1 MYLLKI
7 KCSPSVP
14 VRSQGPKTQVQTL
27 DPVESQEKDSEL
39 GQKVG
44 KIWEPAELCGKESL
58 IKDKQ
63 LLESDGKN
71 LRKGSQR
78 RPLLMKQAMAGFLS
92 KSSVQRSVKA

>member
-7 KCSPSVP
+7 KCSRSVP

-27 DPVESQEKDSEL
+27 DPVESQEKDSEP

-63 LLESDGKN
+63 LLESDGKISE
-71 LRKGSQR
+71 KGA
-78 RPLLMKQAMAGFLS
+78 KGDHC
-92 KSSVQRSVKA
+92 

>member
-1 MYLLKI
+1 M
-7 KCSPSVP
+7 
-14 VRSQGPKTQVQTL
+14 QTL

-63 LLESDGKN
+63 LLESDGKISE
-71 LRKGSQR
+71 KGA
-78 RPLLMKQAMAGFLS
+78 KETTADEAGYGWF
-92 KSSVQRSVKA
+92 VG